1 MPSHRNPWSI
11 VLAAGDGNRLR
22 SLTTSN
28 GVAVPKQF
36 CSLAGGHSLLQEAL
50 LRAERI
56 SPPGRIG
63 TIVAAQHRR
72 WWSAPLAALPA
83 ENITVQPENRG
94 TAVGVLL
101 PLLRL
106 ELRDPHARVVLLP
119 SDHHVRDED
128 TLARTLRNATRH
140 LARDGDD
147 VLLLGIEPDEP
158 DPELGYVVPASDGGG
173 DVMGVDRFVEKPAPA
188 LAATLVAQ
196 GAVWN
201 SFIVAAHLPALL
213 HLYERRAPELL
224 AALRVAVRRDA
235 VAGSQAAVAELYR
248 GLQTLDFSRD
258 VLEGQEAHLRVATVP
273 SCGWSDLGTPH
284 RVAAALRRI
293 GERRRTHAVARTAG
307 AILDL
312 AAQHAMQQLAG

>member
-1 MPSHRNPWSI
+1 MSSYRNPWSI
-11 VLAAGDGNRLR
+11 ILAAGDGNRLR
-22 SLTTSN
+22 SLTTAN

-36 CSLAGGHSLLQEAL
+36 CSLDGGHSLLQEAL

-56 SPPGRIG
+56 SQPGRIC

-106 ELRDPHARVVLLP
+106 ELRDPSARVVLLP

-128 TLARTLRNATRH
+128 SLARTLRSAARH
-140 LARDGDD
+140 LAGDGDD

-158 DPELGYVVPASDGGG
+158 DPELGYVVPASDGNG
-173 DVMGVDRFVEKPAPA
+173 DVLGVDRFVEKPAPA

-201 SFIVAAHLPALL
+201 SFIVAAQLPALL
-213 HLYERRAPELL
+213 HLYERRLPGLL
-224 AALRVAVRRDA
+224 AALRLAVRRDA
-235 VAGSQAAVAELYR
+235 VAGSDGAVTGIYGELP
-248 GLQTLDFSRD
+248 TLDFSRD

-273 SCGWSDLGTPH
+273 SCGWSDLGTPS
-284 RVAAALRRI
+284 RVAAALLRI
-293 GERRRTHAVARTAG
+293 GERRRLTPVARTAG

-312 AAQHAMQQLAG
+312 AAQHALQQLAG